1 MRIEKTDI
9 IHSLYNATNVGWD
22 EINNK
27 WLASDA
33 NGNTIDVVEAD
44 VDAEYAKQNYKNQR
58 MIEYPSIEDQLD
70 LMYHSGFDAWKA
82 KIKET
87 KEEIVNIYHEPK
99 SFITPEKAGRWAVIQ
114 LVKAALGIPV
124 LPGR

>member
-33 NGNTIDVVEAD
+33 NGNTIDDVEAD

-87 KEEIVNIYHEPK
+87 KDKYPK
-99 SFITPEKAGRWAVIQ
+99 P
-114 LVKAALGIPV
+114 
-124 LPGR
+124 

>member
-44 VDAEYAKQNYKNQR
+44 VDAEYAKQNYKNQII
-58 MIEYPSIEDQLD
+58 IEYHSIEDQLD

-87 KEEIVNIYHEPK
+87 KDKYPK
-99 SFITPEKAGRWAVIQ
+99 P
-114 LVKAALGIPV
+114 
-124 LPGR
+124 

>member
-22 EINNK
+22 EVNNK

-33 NGNTIDVVEAD
+33 NGNLIDVIEAD
-44 VDAEYAKQNYKNQR
+44 VDREFTKQNYKNQR
-58 MIEYPSIEDQLD
+58 MLEYPSIEDQLD
-70 LMYHSGFDAWKA
+70 LMYHSGFDAWKT

-87 KEEIVNIYHEPK
+87 KDKYPK
-99 SFITPEKAGRWAVIQ
+99 P
-114 LVKAALGIPV
+114 
-124 LPGR
+124 

>member
-44 VDAEYAKQNYKNQR
+44 GDAEYAKQNYKNQR

-87 KEEIVNIYHEPK
+87 KDKYPK
-99 SFITPEKAGRWAVIQ
+99 P
-114 LVKAALGIPV
+114 
-124 LPGR
+124 

>member
-22 EINNK
+22 EVNNK

-33 NGNTIDVVEAD
+33 NGNPIDVIEAD
-44 VDAEYAKQNYKNQR
+44 VDREFTKQNYKNKR
-58 MIEYPSIEDQLD
+58 MLEYPSIEDQLD
-70 LMYHSGFDAWKA
+70 LMYHSGFDAWKT

-87 KEEIVNIYHEPK
+87 KDKYPK
-99 SFITPEKAGRWAVIQ
+99 P
-114 LVKAALGIPV
+114 
-124 LPGR
+124 

>member
-44 VDAEYAKQNYKNQR
+44 VDAEYAKQIYKNQR

-87 KEEIVNIYHEPK
+87 KDKYPK
-99 SFITPEKAGRWAVIQ
+99 P
-114 LVKAALGIPV
+114 
-124 LPGR
+124 